1 MEQIRDGADALG
13 FQCKFRED
21 GAEGL
26 LSADLP
32 CIVSVDGKYSVL
44 SKINGKKAV
53 LYLPDQGRVTMK
65 RTEFDQACGSRIL
78 LMRPSKTGFKPE
90 KEKPSVAA
98 FALRLVTRGNLR
110 RTILYILLLWGVS
123 MLMLAITQL
132 SSDFTDSFFSASLRT
147 SLSSV

>member
-44 SKINGKKAV
+44 SKINGK
-53 LYLPDQGRVTMK
+53 
-65 RTEFDQACGSRIL
+65 
-78 LMRPSKTGFKPE
+78 
-90 KEKPSVAA
+90 
-98 FALRLVTRGNLR
+98 
-110 RTILYILLLWGVS
+110 
-123 MLMLAITQL
+123 
-132 SSDFTDSFFSASLRT
+132 SASLHGIR
-147 SLSSV
+147 SSSCKIGLRFN